1 MNAPPTRPAGLRSR
15 RERLAEASRTVLQVL
30 AILALAAICLTILH
44 KGYSDV
50 SAIARGSGRD
60 EFWPALLRYVF
71 RNLAGG

>member
-1 MNAPPTRPAGLRSR
+1 MKPATTGQRI
-15 RERLAEASRTVLQVL
+15 LQVL
-30 AILALAAICLTILH
+30 AILCLAGIFAVLLH

-50 SAIARGSGRD
+50 TAIARSTGRD

>member
-1 MNAPPTRPAGLRSR
+1 MKDPGASPGKD
-15 RERLAEASRTVLQVL
+15 RLGEVAKTVLQVL

-44 KGYSDV
+44 KGYSEV
-50 SAIARGSGRD
+50 SSIARSNGRE

>member
-1 MNAPPTRPAGLRSR
+1 MKDHAAGAGQRI
-15 RERLAEASRTVLQVL
+15 LQVL
-30 AILALAAICLTILH
+30 AILLLVAIFAVLLH

-50 SAIARGSGRD
+50 TALARENGRG

>member
-1 MNAPPTRPAGLRSR
+1 MKDRGLSSR
-15 RERLAEASRTVLQVL
+15 KDRLADLSMTILQVL

-50 SAIARGSGRD
+50 SAIARSHGRD
-60 EFWPALLRYVF
+60 GFWPALLRYLF